1 MKRSLSRKTSTIKKK
16 PKQRSQELHKPDIIV
31 AVEKPVANPAPQAK
45 LDLYLDK
52 RAELESVLQ
61 IKQKSDELKKN
72 SNDLNE
78 AIKILSES
86 AKSVGDILAN
96 WEGVFNV
103 MGDSNIGKMKT
114 TDKWVRYVRLNDNEG
129 SESIAEKRRY

>member
-1 MKRSLSRKTSTIKKK
+1 MWVFDLAISIMVLDAKK
-16 PKQRSQELHKPDIIV
+16 PV
-31 AVEKPVANPAPQAK
+31 VNPAPQAK

-52 RAELESVLQ
+52 RTELESVLQ
-61 IKQKSDELKKN
+61 IKQKSDELKKS

-114 TDKWVRYVRLNDNEG
+114 TDKWVRYVRPNDNEG